1 MDKRRKPTER
11 SSRALKR
18 LEAHLISPNI
28 NEESFRG
35 HVGHSST
42 EDSPADKNVG
52 SARRSVRESEDR
64 RRSRGPS
71 RRSKSSGRERED
83 RSRSSCRSGRKNAR
97 EESRSRSRSR
107 ARSTR
112 RKRSHRSHSTSR
124 EPPAWAKELLCQQRQ
139 NADDLKKLKSQV
151 TGKPREGSST
161 TARAI
166 EHEFRYAGNKKQYDV
181 NQAVMQRMDRALALV
196 DLDEVSKEIS
206 AGRSLL
212 MERNKHLLLA
222 DKYGWDTVECY
233 SAEPLASDSEDE
245 RRIKRAIKES
255 KSLRNEKKA
264 RSSSSTKRAVET
276 HL

>member
-18 LEAHLISPNI
+18 LGAHLISPNI

-35 HVGHSST
+35 HVGHSGHVLNRRQPSRK
-42 EDSPADKNVG
+42 KNFDI
-52 SARRSVRESEDR
+52 ARRSVCEGEDR
-64 RRSRGPS
+64 RRSRSPS
-71 RRSKSSGRERED
+71 RRSKSSGRERGD
-83 RSRSSCRSGRKNAR
+83 RRLIRKIRINAR
-97 EESRSRSRSR
+97 EESRSRLRSR

-139 NADDLKKLKSQV
+139 NADDLKKLRSQV
-151 TGKPREGSST
+151 TGKPSEGSST
-161 TARAI
+161 QQGPSSTRLATR
-166 EHEFRYAGNKKQYDV
+166 AGNKKQYDV
-181 NQAVMQRMDRALALV
+181 NQVVMQRMDRALV
-196 DLDEVSKEIS
+196 SDDLDEVSKEIS

-233 SAEPLASDSEDE
+233 SAEPLAIDSEDE
-245 RRIKRAIKES
+245 
-255 KSLRNEKKA
+255 
-264 RSSSSTKRAVET
+264 
-276 HL
+276 